1 MKAIKEYCQFKKSQ
15 ELSEFNPD
23 DTSLFPIGRAQAEE
37 ELFVRRA
44 EFDDLQELLYA
55 QGKYK
60 ILIVLQGMDTAGKDG
75 LIRGIFKGVN
85 PKGVKVINFKAPS
98 AEELNHDYL
107 WRIHQNT
114 PCKGEIVIF
123 NRSHYEDVLAVRVH
137 NYVPKKVWE
146 KRYTHINN
154 FEEMLVD
161 EGTIV
166 LKFFLHIS
174 KDEQKKRLKNRL
186 KSPEKRW
193 KVSEGDFKERLL
205 WDEYQEAFNQVFKR
219 TSTEKAPW
227 YIIPSNNKWY
237 RNLVVASIV
246 LKIVKELNIELPK
259 TDSKLIKRKVK

>member
-1 MKAIKEYCQFKKSQ
+1 MKAIKEQYHFKEGQ
-15 ELSEFNPD
+15 NLLEFNPS
-23 DTSLFPIGRAQAEE
+23 DTSCFPIGRTQAEE
-37 ELFVRRA
+37 ELFVLRA

-55 QGKYK
+55 QGKYR

-75 LIRGIFKGVN
+75 LIRGVFRGVN
-85 PKGVKVINFKAPS
+85 PKGVKVVNFKAPS

-114 PCKGEIVIF
+114 PSKGEIVIF

-137 NYVPKKVWE
+137 NYVPKKVW
-146 KRYTHINN
+146 KRRYKHIND

-174 KDEQKKRLKNRL
+174 KDEQKKRLRNRL
-186 KSPEKRW
+186 KSPEKSW
-193 KVSEGDFKERLL
+193 KVSEGDFKERQL
-205 WDEYQEAFNQVFKR
+205 WDKYQEAFNVVFQK

-227 YIIPSNNKWY
+227 YVIPSNNKWY
-237 RNLVVASIV
+237 RNLVVASI
-246 LKIVKELNIELPK
+246 LLTTIKGLNIELPK
-259 TDSKLIKRKVK
+259 TDPKLIKRTVK